1 MRLVMNTIQHMTNLF
16 KEAHY
21 SLFEV
26 GGHLRDELLGRESHD
41 IDMATD
47 ALPDV
52 TMRILNSAGF
62 TRIYTVGIEYGTIG
76 VHVGDQT
83 IEITTFRGEVY
94 PTASRKP
101 QVTFGKLLLEDLSRR
116 DFTINAMARDALTGE
131 VFDPFGGRD
140 DLKRRVIRCVGCDDC
155 RFGEDPLRMLRAV
168 RFACQLGF
176 ELKVVIEHPEDL
188 VRISAERIHD
198 ELSKILLSPAPT
210 RGIDMLVNTGLMEF
224 IIPEMYGLI
233 ELSQGRNHIKDA
245 YEHTLNVLN
254 RGAAR
259 EHGDDQLVFRM
270 ACLLH
275 DIGKQHTFT
284 QVGNDVHFYDHQTIG
299 AIMTRDILRR
309 LTYTNDE
316 IERVSK
322 LVECHMMPLQMRK
335 IDITKRV
342 IRRYI
347 RNVGSVN
354 LNMLFD
360 LNVCDVRS
368 TKNDRVDF
376 LNYLRTV
383 VDEVLLEQPEV
394 MCSPING
401 NEIMASLHL
410 GPGKTV
416 GLVKDHLTNLVIDGT
431 LAPDDK
437 LGAITFAE
445 SFLSGKSIPDGEV

>member
-1 MRLVMNTIQHMTNLF
+1 MNTIQHMTNLF
-16 KEAHY
+16 KEANY

-62 TRIYTVGIEYGTIG
+62 TKIYTVGIEYGTVG
-76 VHVGDQT
+76 VHVGNQT

-101 QVTFGKLLLEDLSRR
+101 QVTFGKLLIEDLSRR

-131 VFDPFGGRD
+131 VFDPFGGCE
-140 DLKRRVIRCVGCDDC
+140 DLKRRVVRCVGCDDC

-176 ELKVVIEHPEDL
+176 ELKVVIGHPEDL
-188 VRISAERIHD
+188 ERISAERIRE
-198 ELSKILLSPAPT
+198 ELNKILLSPVPA
-210 RGIDMLVNTGLMEF
+210 RGVDVLVNTGLMQY
-224 IIPEMYGLI
+224 IIPELYGLI
-233 ELSQGRNHIKDA
+233 ELSQGKNHIKDA

-254 RGAAR
+254 KGAAR
-259 EHGDDQLVFRM
+259 DPGDADRLIFRM

-275 DIGKQHTFT
+275 DIGKQHTYT

-299 AIMTRDILRR
+299 AIMARDILKR
-309 LTYTNDE
+309 LAYTNDE

-335 IDITKRV
+335 IDLTKRV
-342 IRRYI
+342 VRRYI

-354 LNMLFD
+354 LGMLFD

-376 LNYLRTV
+376 LEYLRRL

-394 MCSPING
+394 MCSPLNG

-410 GPGKTV
+410 GPGRTV
-416 GLVKDHLTNLVIDGT
+416 GLVKDYLTNMVIDGT

-437 LGAITFAE
+437 LGAVVAAE
-445 SFLSGKSIPDGEV
+445 AFLMGKEIPDGES